1 MEFDAPLI
9 QGHLL
14 RRYKR
19 FLADVVLAT
28 GEVVVAH
35 CANPGSM
42 LTCAPEGAL
51 VWLSVNDNPK
61 RKLEHTWELVAAG
74 GELVC
79 VNTARAN
86 RVVAEGLER
95 GVVRELAGF
104 DELRSEVRLGE
115 RSRVDFLL
123 RHGDQ
128 RTYLEVK
135 SVTLD
140 AGRGV
145 SAFPDSVTERGTR
158 HLNELM
164 AAVAD
169 GDRAALLFCAQR
181 GGTRAVRPADE
192 IDPVYG
198 RTLRAAREAGVQL
211 LAYTCELSPSG
222 VWLRERVPLQLP
234 RHTLV

>member
-1 MEFDAPLI
+1 VEFEAPLI

-42 LTCAPEGAL
+42 ITCAPEGAL
-51 VWLSVNDNPK
+51 VWLSVHDNPR
-61 RKLEHTWELVAAG
+61 RKLEHTWELVEAG
-74 GELVC
+74 GQLVC
-79 VNTARAN
+79 VNTGRAN
-86 RVVAEGLER
+86 RVVAEGLAR

-104 DELRSEVRLGE
+104 DELRPEVRLGE
-115 RSRVDFLL
+115 RSRIDFMLL
-123 RHGDQ
+123 RGPE

-158 HLNELM
+158 HLHELM
-164 AAVAD
+164 AAVER
-169 GDRAALLFCAQR
+169 GHRGVLLFCAQR
-181 GGTRAVRPADE
+181 GGTLAVRPADE
-192 IDPVYG
+192 IDPEYG
-198 RTLRAAREAGVQL
+198 WTLRAARDAGVQL
-211 LAYTCELSPSG
+211 LAYACEVSPGG
-222 VWLRERVPLQLP
+222 VWLSQRVPLRLG
-234 RHTLV
+234 

>member
-1 MEFDAPLI
+1 MLFEAPLI

-51 VWLSVNDNPK
+51 VWLSVHDNPR
-61 RKLEHTWELVAAG
+61 RKLEHTWELVAAAG
-74 GELVC
+74 QLVC

-95 GVVRELAGF
+95 GVVRELSGF
-104 DELRSEVRLGE
+104 DALRPEVRLGE
-115 RSRVDFLL
+115 RSRIDFVLY
-123 RHGDQ
+123 RGSA

-140 AGRGV
+140 AGDGV
-145 SAFPDSVTERGTR
+145 SAFPDSVTERGAR
-158 HLNELM
+158 HLRELM
-164 AAVAD
+164 AAVRA
-169 GDRAALLFCAQR
+169 GHRAAMLFCAQR

-192 IDPVYG
+192 IDAEYG
-198 RTLRAAREAGVQL
+198 RTLREAGRAGVEL
-211 LAYTCELSPSG
+211 YAYACEVSPDG
-222 VWLRERVPLQLP
+222 IWLRERVPLL
-234 RHTLV
+234 LEAL